1 LVVVDALTV
10 HQSVALQ
17 ELPGMPRGRKSMNA
31 LSVVP
36 VIPGQGRPEPPS
48 ALDEAER
55 DAWREIVSAMPSNWF
70 GLECQ
75 PVLRRLCAQ
84 VVISERLEEQLRKV
98 RADGLADSER
108 AARLAEAHRDAA
120 RAVNQLSQSL
130 RLTPKS
136 RWSARTSGTEVGHAV
151 KQRPWDIRARG

>member
-1 LVVVDALTV
+1 M
-10 HQSVALQ
+10 S
-17 ELPGMPRGRKSMNA
+17 RGRKSINA

-36 VIPGQGRPEPPS
+36 VIPGQGRPQPPR
-48 ALDEAER
+48 ALDKAEK
-55 DAWREIVSAMPSNWF
+55 AVWRSIVGAMPPNWF

-84 VVISERLEEQLRKV
+84 IVISEGLEEQLRKV

-120 RAVNQLSQSL
+120 RAVNQLSQAL

-136 RWSARTSGTEVGHAV
+136 RWSARTSETEVGHAA
-151 KQRPWDIRARG
+151 KERPWEIRARG

>member
-1 LVVVDALTV
+1 MPDRSS
-10 HQSVALQ
+10 SVALQ
-17 ELPGMPRGRKSMNA
+17 ELLGMPRGRKSMNA

-36 VIPGQGRPEPPS
+36 VIPGQGRAEPPS
-48 ALDEAER
+48 ALDEAEK
-55 DAWREIVSAMPSNWF
+55 AVWREIVGAMPPNWF

-84 VVISERLEEQLRKV
+84 VVISEGLEDQLRKI
-98 RADGLADSER
+98 RADGSADSER

>member
-1 LVVVDALTV
+1 
-10 HQSVALQ
+10 
-17 ELPGMPRGRKSMNA
+17 
-31 LSVVP
+31 
-36 VIPGQGRPEPPS
+36 
-48 ALDEAER
+48 LDEAEKVV
-55 DAWREIVSAMPSNWF
+55 WREIVGAMPPNWF

-84 VVISERLEEQLRKV
+84 AVISEGLEEQLRKV
-98 RADGLADSER
+98 RADGFADSEH

>member
-1 LVVVDALTV
+1 
-10 HQSVALQ
+10 
-17 ELPGMPRGRKSMNA
+17 MPRGRRSTNA

-36 VIPGQGRPEPPS
+36 LIPGQGRPEPPR
-48 ALDEAER
+48 ALDKAEKLV
-55 DAWREIVSAMPSNWF
+55 WRSIVGAMPPNWF

-84 VVISERLEEQLRKV
+84 VVISEELEEELREV
-98 RADGLADSER
+98 RADGSADGER

-120 RAVNQLSQSL
+120 RVVNQLSQSL

-136 RWSARTSGTEVGHAV
+136 RWSARTSETEVGRAARE
-151 KQRPWDIRARG
+151 RPWEIRARG

>member
-1 LVVVDALTV
+1 
-10 HQSVALQ
+10 
-17 ELPGMPRGRKSMNA
+17 MPRGRKSTNA

-36 VIPGQGRPEPPS
+36 VIPGQGRPEAPS
-48 ALDEAER
+48 ALDEGEKVI
-55 DAWREIVSAMPSNWF
+55 WREIVGAMPPNWF

-84 VVISERLEEQLRKV
+84 VVISEGLEEQLRKV
-98 RADGLADSER
+98 RADGSADSER
-108 AARLAEAHRDAA
+108 AARLADAHRDAA

-151 KQRPWDIRARG
+151 KQRPWDIRVRG

>member
-1 LVVVDALTV
+1 M
-10 HQSVALQ
+10 S
-17 ELPGMPRGRKSMNA
+17 RGRKSVNA

-36 VIPGQGRPEPPS
+36 VIPGQGRPEPPR
-48 ALDEAER
+48 ALDKAEK
-55 DAWREIVSAMPSNWF
+55 AVWRAIVGAMPPNWF

-84 VVISERLEEQLRKV
+84 VVISEGLEEQLRGV
-98 RADGLADSER
+98 RADGISDSER
-108 AARLAEAHRDAA
+108 AARLAEAHREAA

-136 RWSARTSGTEVGHAV
+136 RWSARTSETEISHAA
-151 KQRPWDIRARG
+151 KERPWEIRARG

>member
-1 LVVVDALTV
+1 M
-10 HQSVALQ
+10 S
-17 ELPGMPRGRKSMNA
+17 RGRKSINA

-36 VIPGQGRPEPPS
+36 VIPGQGRPQPPR
-48 ALDEAER
+48 ALDKAEK
-55 DAWREIVSAMPSNWF
+55 AVWRSIVGAMPPNWF
-70 GLECQ
+70 GSECQ

-84 VVISERLEEQLRKV
+84 VVISEGLEEQLRKV

-120 RAVNQLSQSL
+120 RAVNQLSQAL

-136 RWSARTSGTEVGHAV
+136 RWSARTSETEVGHAA
-151 KQRPWDIRARG
+151 KERPWEIRARG

>member
-1 LVVVDALTV
+1 
-10 HQSVALQ
+10 
-17 ELPGMPRGRKSMNA
+17 MPRGRKSMNA

-36 VIPGQGRPEPPS
+36 VIPGQGRPEAPS
-48 ALDEAER
+48 ALDEAEK
-55 DAWREIVSAMPSNWF
+55 AVWREIVGAMPPNWF

-84 VVISERLEEQLRKV
+84 VVISEGLEDQLRKI
-98 RADGLADSER
+98 RADGSADSER
-108 AARLAEAHRDAA
+108 AARLADAHRDAA

>member
-1 LVVVDALTV
+1 
-10 HQSVALQ
+10 
-17 ELPGMPRGRKSMNA
+17 MPRGIRSTNA

-36 VIPGQGRPEPPS
+36 VIPGQGRPEPPR
-48 ALDEAER
+48 ALDGAEKLV
-55 DAWREIVSAMPSNWF
+55 WRSIVGAMPSNWF

-84 VVISERLEEQLRKV
+84 VVISEELEKELRKV
-98 RADGLADSER
+98 RADGSAESER

-120 RAVNQLSQSL
+120 RAVNQLSQAL

-136 RWSARTSGTEVGHAV
+136 RWSARTSETEVGRAARE
-151 KQRPWDIRARG
+151 RPWEIKARG

>member
-1 LVVVDALTV
+1 M
-10 HQSVALQ
+10 S
-17 ELPGMPRGRKSMNA
+17 RGRKSMNA

-36 VIPGQGRPEPPS
+36 VIPGQGRPEPPR
-48 ALDEAER
+48 ALDKAEK
-55 DAWREIVSAMPSNWF
+55 AVWRSIVGAMPPNWF

-84 VVISERLEEQLRKV
+84 VVISEELEEELRKV
-98 RADGLADSER
+98 RAGGSADGER

-120 RAVNQLSQSL
+120 RAVNQLSQAL

-136 RWSARTSGTEVGHAV
+136 RWSARTSETEVGRAA
-151 KQRPWDIRARG
+151 KERPWEIRARG